1 MIQHTVFFKF
11 PSVACE
17 VPESITE
24 IVIKFNSLEGII
36 AQVRPHGIGIEG
48 STSKAEFLAS
58 VDWPDKTDD
67 YTHCLLVVAADVAAL
82 KNYLHSDEHLKEW
95 MSAVKPYIQGIL
107 VFDNALG
114 APAVGALLKAN
125 AIQHTVFFRFPSIAA
140 EVPSLIAEL
149 VVKFNALPGIV
160 TQIYP
165 HGVGIEGSTSKA
177 EFLATVD
184 WPDKTDDYT
193 HCLLV
198 VAADAA
204 ALKRYLH
211 SDEHLKEW
219 MPAVE
224 QFIQGVL
231 VVDNTVEPAFAA
243 ALNVAKEKVEAVA
256 EMKAFQFK
264 AAVIDAA
271 MRAVET
277 SATEPPKM
285 LATTTTSD
293 DLNGSVLCENEML
306 VRIPSLGK
314 SLTLGLI
321 QSEWEI
327 EPMFSGAAWAGSVL
341 WAAASVLCE
350 HCLLNGLVPV
360 AGTSVLELGC
370 GLGIPGMVSA
380 VLGAS
385 EVALTEQPQLV
396 PLLEKNLQRNSSFF
410 SLDDLSVGVQ
420 PAAFAL
426 SWGTVEAQAFLDARG
441 GKRFD
446 TILICDCVF
455 EPLYGDSWKLLCE
468 TLFVL
473 ADFSTNVL
481 IASERRSED
490 SIPEFQAMLERDFDL
505 KIVWNSFEEEELD
518 TLLKNSH
525 IQGHKKPLRIISA
538 KRR

>member
-1 MIQHTVFFKF
+1 V
-11 PSVACE
+11 
-17 VPESITE
+17 
-24 IVIKFNSLEGII
+24 
-36 AQVRPHGIGIEG
+36 
-48 STSKAEFLAS
+48 
-58 VDWPDKTDD
+58 
-67 YTHCLLVVAADVAAL
+67 
-82 KNYLHSDEHLKEW
+82 
-95 MSAVKPYIQGIL
+95 
-107 VFDNALG
+107 
-114 APAVGALLKAN
+114 
-125 AIQHTVFFRFPSIAA
+125 
-140 EVPSLIAEL
+140 
-149 VVKFNALPGIV
+149 
-160 TQIYP
+160 
-165 HGVGIEGSTSKA
+165 
-177 EFLATVD
+177 
-184 WPDKTDDYT
+184 
-193 HCLLV
+193 
-198 VAADAA
+198 
-204 ALKRYLH
+204 
-211 SDEHLKEW
+211 
-219 MPAVE
+219 
-224 QFIQGVL
+224 
-231 VVDNTVEPAFAA
+231 

-481 IASERRSED
+481 IASERRSDD